1 MAKPEWGTKRICLS
15 CSAKFY
21 DLAQDP
27 ITCPSCGATF
37 KTDDFTRGRRSKA
50 AAVVEKPVPKPKPK
64 RPVAS
69 DDDDDADDVLLGDD
83 DDDDDLDDDDDEDI
97 IEDTTDLGDDDDD
110 VNEVVVGV
118 GSDDEDD
125 KTV

>member
-21 DLAQDP
+21 DLTQDP

-37 KTDDFTRGRRSKA
+37 KAEDFTRGRRGKG
-50 AAVVEKPVPKPKPK
+50 AVAEKPAPKSKPK
-64 RPVAS
+64 RPVPS
-69 DDDDDADDVLLGDD
+69 EDDDDVDDVLLGDD
-83 DDDDDLDDDDDEDI
+83 DDDDLDDEDDEDI
-97 IEDTTDLGDDDDD
+97 IEDTTDLGDDEDD
-110 VNEVVVGV
+110 VHEVVVGV
-118 GSDDEDD
+118 DPDDEDD

>member
-1 MAKPEWGTKRICLS
+1 VVVAKPEWGTKRICLN

-21 DLAQDP
+21 DLAKDP

-37 KTDDFTRGRRSKA
+37 KTDDFTRGRRSKTT
-50 AAVVEKPVPKPKPK
+50 AVVEKPVPKPKPK
-64 RPVAS
+64 PKRPVAS
-69 DDDDDADDVLLGDD
+69 GDDDDADDVLLGDD
-83 DDDDDLDDDDDEDI
+83 DDDDDLDDDD
-97 IEDTTDLGDDDDD
+97 

-118 GSDDEDD
+118 GSDDDDD